1 MQLVEFL
8 IWKLPDHRYSQ
19 VLVEVA
25 RITIDMY
32 ASVIGLSQ
40 SVDGKLLKEL
50 SKTLEDQIELQR
62 GLLELSGQIDMITRI
77 ASLKSGLKKRS
88 SNKMILD

>member
-1 MQLVEFL
+1 MKLVEFL

-77 ASLKSGLKKRS
+77 ASLKSGHKKRS

>member
-1 MQLVEFL
+1 MLT
-8 IWKLPDHRYSQ
+8 
-19 VLVEVA
+19 EVA

-40 SVDGKLLKEL
+40 SVDAKLLQEL
-50 SKTLEDQIELQR
+50 AKTLDDQIELQR

-77 ASLKSGLKKRS
+77 ASLKRGSQKKS
-88 SNKMILD
+88 STKMIVN

>member
-50 SKTLEDQIELQR
+50 SKTLEEQIELQR

>member
-1 MQLVEFL
+1 MKLVEFL

-88 SNKMILD
+88 SNKMILS

>member
-88 SNKMILD
+88 SNKMILS

>member
-62 GLLELSGQIDMITRI
+62 GLLELSG
-77 ASLKSGLKKRS
+77 
-88 SNKMILD
+88 